1 MNKIIL
7 DKNSYIN
14 KNNEVVFVY
23 TLVKPRYD
31 RVNKKFDGVEFF
43 NVKSKIEYQL
53 LDVVKIQYNQQT
65 RYYEIV
71 SE

>member
-1 MNKIIL
+1 MNKVIL

-14 KNNEVVFVY
+14 KNNEVVYVY
-23 TLVKPRYD
+23 TLVKPKYD
-31 RVNKKFDGVEFF
+31 IANKKYDGIEFF
-43 NVKSKIEYQL
+43 TIKSKTEYQL

>member
-1 MNKIIL
+1 MNKVIL

-31 RVNKKFDGVEFF
+31 RVNKKYDGVEFF
-43 NVKSKIEYQL
+43 TIKSKTEYQL
-53 LDVVKIQYNQQT
+53 LDVVKIQYNQQS